1 MLTIRRPLHGVLHP
15 SMTPSIT
22 TGALAGAMV
31 RGLCPVS
38 SGGSRWESPFH
49 RGGTGVTGQ
58 GGIPGTD
65 MVMVTVTSGMAGT
78 PDTVITRIKDILAD
92 TMGITV
98 QVTDTPMPT
107 SIDPLTPT
115 DRSMRRGGLHPLTDR
130 FRMSRNL
137 DRTHRNVRGKNPVYT
152 PTKLPNS
159 DRETRHTLLS
169 HNVKHGQ
176 GKPRGQR
183 TRATTAVRQI
193 ISLPDGT
200 GTFTGK
206 LPRAGSSGHRA
217 AGTGLM
223 QGLNHH
229 RILSGIARA
238 WTVSIAPE

>member
-1 MLTIRRPLHGVLHP
+1 
-15 SMTPSIT
+15 
-22 TGALAGAMV
+22 
-31 RGLCPVS
+31 
-38 SGGSRWESPFH
+38 
-49 RGGTGVTGQ
+49 
-58 GGIPGTD
+58 
-65 MVMVTVTSGMAGT
+65 MVMVTVTPGMAGT

-115 DRSMRRGGLHPLTDR
+115 DRSMRRDGSHPGIDR
-130 FRMSRNL
+130 LRMSRDL
-137 DRTHRNVRGKNPVYT
+137 DRTHRNVRGKNPVYN
-152 PTKLPNS
+152 PAKLPSN
-159 DRETRHTLLS
+159 DRETRETLLRRP
-169 HNVKHGQ
+169 VKPGR

-183 TRATTAVRQI
+183 ARATTAGRRI

-200 GTFTGK
+200 ETFTGK

-217 AGTGLM
+217 AGIGLM